1 MSLFFS
7 GYKRGLPLTKWL
19 RLIAGGITL
28 LIFWVNTA
36 TPMHDAFAVLYVLV
50 ILLIAT
56 SCNLRTILITGAGC
70 ILLSCISF
78 LIKHA
83 GEPFD
88 GAYLRLAVSLIAISV
103 ATLLSARDRHTRDAL
118 SQQVRMLAF
127 THDTVIVR
135 DANDIILEWN
145 EGATR
150 LYGWK
155 ADEVI
160 GLKGKDLLHSK
171 DISSHAPEDLRK
183 TGQWSGEIIRKRRD
197 GQWIV
202 LDVRWIARL
211 DNNGHSCGIIEF
223 AADLTEQKLAAAE
236 RERSEQQY
244 SAIFQSVGVAIY
256 EVDCSVLSLLSQDIE
271 NICDKKIKDRLELV
285 TDKPYLRDI
294 NHAGAQMAGVSD
306 PRSLEGISL
315 VSLFSDRKILIEAF
329 HSLIT
334 GTYNFTADTI
344 FIGLNGKSADVV
356 MRMTRPVTDVEF
368 RRVLVM
374 ALDVTERN
382 EAQVKLREAY
392 SALAHAE
399 RITTLGQLTVS
410 IAHEVNQPLSTIT
423 TFARSG
429 QRWLKRPSPDLSEA
443 SECFEQIVSNSTRAA
458 DIITRIR
465 AMTRK
470 ETKFYE
476 NLNIRELLDEVILIL
491 KKEIIKNKIN
501 IKIEEF
507 NKNIISGDKVKIQQ
521 IFMNIIINSIHS
533 ISETTDREK
542 IINIIIKSKSNN
554 FVSIE
559 FIDTGTGFLNVNSD
573 DLFEPFVTT
582 KPHGMGMGLPIS
594 REIAHAHGGFLS
606 VSNNTPYGA
615 MVIVT
620 LPVTKKKDFLRD
632 ASYNT

>member
-1 MSLFFS
+1 
-7 GYKRGLPLTKWL
+7 
-19 RLIAGGITL
+19 
-28 LIFWVNTA
+28 
-36 TPMHDAFAVLYVLV
+36 MHDAFAVLYVLV

-183 TGQWSGEIIRKRRD
+183 TGQWSGEITRKRRD

-202 LDVRWIARL
+202 LDVRWIAKL

-256 EVDCSVLSLLSQDIE
+256 EVDCSVLSLLSQDTE
-271 NICDKKIKDRLELV
+271 NICDKK
-285 TDKPYLRDI
+285 
-294 NHAGAQMAGVSD
+294 NM
-306 PRSLEGISL
+306 
-315 VSLFSDRKILIEAF
+315 
-329 HSLIT
+329 
-334 GTYNFTADTI
+334 
-344 FIGLNGKSADVV
+344 
-356 MRMTRPVTDVEF
+356 
-368 RRVLVM
+368 
-374 ALDVTERN
+374 
-382 EAQVKLREAY
+382 
-392 SALAHAE
+392 
-399 RITTLGQLTVS
+399 
-410 IAHEVNQPLSTIT
+410 
-423 TFARSG
+423 
-429 QRWLKRPSPDLSEA
+429 
-443 SECFEQIVSNSTRAA
+443 
-458 DIITRIR
+458 
-465 AMTRK
+465 
-470 ETKFYE
+470 
-476 NLNIRELLDEVILIL
+476 
-491 KKEIIKNKIN
+491 
-501 IKIEEF
+501 
-507 NKNIISGDKVKIQQ
+507 
-521 IFMNIIINSIHS
+521 
-533 ISETTDREK
+533 
-542 IINIIIKSKSNN
+542 
-554 FVSIE
+554 
-559 FIDTGTGFLNVNSD
+559 
-573 DLFEPFVTT
+573 
-582 KPHGMGMGLPIS
+582 
-594 REIAHAHGGFLS
+594 
-606 VSNNTPYGA
+606 
-615 MVIVT
+615 
-620 LPVTKKKDFLRD
+620 
-632 ASYNT
+632 